1 MDWQIS
7 GLADW
12 RIDGLENLEKKLSDW
27 IENKVTM
34 AKAKG
39 VVLGLSGGIDSAVVA
54 VLCKK
59 VFPKHTLAL
68 VMPCYSINKDL
79 EDALELAKK
88 FNIFYKI
95 IDLSEIYDLFVS
107 VLLDSKEKK
116 ASFKL
121 AEENIKP
128 RLRMITL
135 YYFANKLN
143 YLVVGTGNKTELMVG
158 YFTKYGD
165 GGADILPLGNLLKN
179 QVRELAEYLRIPKKI
194 ISKPPSAGLWKGQT
208 DEEEIGVSYEQ
219 LDKYLKIGKLNNRRI
234 KEIIQKKIVLSEHK
248 RSTPSIPDF

>member
-1 MDWQIS
+1 M
-7 GLADW
+7 
-12 RIDGLENLEKKLSDW
+12 EKLEKKLSDW

-59 VFPKHTLAL
+59 VFPKHTLTL
-68 VMPCYSINKDL
+68 VMPCHSINKDL
-79 EDALELAKK
+79 DDALELAKK

-107 VLLDSKEKK
+107 VLLDRKEKK

-219 LDKYLKIGKLNNRRI
+219 LDKYLNGEELNNKMI
-234 KEIIQKKIVLSEHK
+234 EEVIQNKIITNEHK

>member
-1 MDWQIS
+1 MV
-7 GLADW
+7 
-12 RIDGLENLEKKLSDW
+12 NLEKKLSDW

-59 VFPKHTLAL
+59 VFPKYTLAL
-68 VMPCYSINKDL
+68 VMPCHSINKDL
-79 EDALELAKK
+79 DDALELAKK

-179 QVRELAEYLRIPKKI
+179 QVRELAEHLRIPKKI

-219 LDKYLKIGKLNNRRI
+219 LDKYLKGEELNNKMI
-234 KEIIQKKIVLSEHK
+234 EEVIQNKIITSEHK

>member
-1 MDWQIS
+1 M
-7 GLADW
+7 ADW

-59 VFPKHTLAL
+59 VFPKHTLTL
-68 VMPCYSINKDL
+68 VMPCHSINKDL

-165 GGADILPLGNLLKN
+165 GGSDILPLGNLLKN

-219 LDKYLKIGKLNNRRI
+219 LDKYLNGEELNNKMI
-234 KEIIQKKIVLSEHK
+234 EEVIQNKIITSEHK

>member
-1 MDWQIS
+1 M
-7 GLADW
+7 ADW

-59 VFPKHTLAL
+59 VFPKHTLTL
-68 VMPCYSINKDL
+68 VMPCHSINKDL

-107 VLLDSKEKK
+107 VLLDGKEKK

-219 LDKYLKIGKLNNRRI
+219 LDKYLNGEELNNKMI
-234 KEIIQKKIVLSEHK
+234 EEVIQNKIITSEHK